1 MPCTDAYEAEQLLR
15 EVDIHSVTGILKTF
29 LRELPEALF
38 SDLLYPRFFETFS
51 AFSKNNDEATRINE
65 LLKVYEELPQAN
77 KASINLILD
86 HLIRL
91 VELPSSLPL
100 SPLSAWLD

>member
-1 MPCTDAYEAEQLLR
+1 M
-15 EVDIHSVTGILKTF
+15 DIHSVTGILKTF

-51 AFSKNNDEATRINE
+51 AFSNNNEATRINE

-77 KASINLILD
+77 KSSINLILD

-91 VELPSSLPL
+91 IKLPL
-100 SPLSAWLD
+100 SLSLLCLA